1 MESLVKEASKELES
15 RLSIDT
21 VASDTIS
28 TFNTETQACINRVNE
43 TSELTTKIQTETEL
57 INQMLSSLKEK
68 HQELESTFKNI
79 DQLEILVNKV
89 KDTYNAVAENVDYI
103 EKAVSASTRQGKR
116 SDIPVQPYFPPPR
129 PVEIYNSCV
138 KA

>member
-21 VASDTIS
+21 VTS
-28 TFNTETQACINRVNE
+28 NT
-43 TSELTTKIQTETEL
+43 IQTETEL
-57 INQMLSSLKEK
+57 INEMLSSLKEK

-129 PVEIYNSCV
+129 PVEIYNSKELCTLLDL
-138 KA
+138 